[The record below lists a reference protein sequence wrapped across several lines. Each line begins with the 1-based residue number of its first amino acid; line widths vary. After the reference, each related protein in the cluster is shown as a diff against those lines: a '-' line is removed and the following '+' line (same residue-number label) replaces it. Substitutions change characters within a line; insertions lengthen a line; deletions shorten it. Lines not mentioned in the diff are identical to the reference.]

1 MPTIASLILPPQVV
15 VPING
20 YHAFDFGR
28 LIFLPQSFLKNIAM
42 IAKISLIKPD
52 QSRLVK
58 SNSMIIVTASP
69 MLLAA
74 PAIPFAISTAAI
86 TSPAISLTR
95 FIVLVIPLRIRLV
108 TPLTAE
114 STPLSLSAI
123 LSTICVAILLA
134 NAETSDIAACTSP
147 NHIGFFMQ
155 KMSKIISRNIMIV
168 LITIRGTKLEIIL
181 TILPTISAMSLAS
194 ISFSGAR
201 IPAIPPARKF
211 MILPMCSITLSPAI
225 FLPVAREMNPPGP
238 DAMVAAMLP
247 NSVSIRSRSVPK
259 PSPAGPATPSLID
272 CFSTGGL
279 VGLVTALPGRVSS
292 AADKAPRD
300 SS

>member
-1 MPTIASLILPPQVV
+1 MPTIASLILPHSV

-28 LIFLPQSFLKNIAM
+28 LIFLPQSFLKNIAKR
-42 IAKISLIKPD
+42 AKMSLIKPD
-52 QSRLVK
+52 QLRVVK
-58 SNSMIIVTASP
+58 SNSKIDVTASP
-69 MLLAA
+69 NDLAA
-74 PAIPFAISTAAI
+74 PATPFAISTAAI

-95 FIVLVIPLRIRLV
+95 FIVLVIPLRIRFV

-155 KMSKIISRNIMIV
+155 KISKIISRNCMII
-168 LITIRGTKLEIIL
+168 LITTRGTKLEMIA
-181 TILPTISAMSLAS
+181 TILPTTSAMSLAS

-211 MILPMCSITLSPAI
+211 MILPMCSITLSPAT
-225 FLPVAREMNPPGP
+225 FLPVAREMNPLGP
-238 DAMVAAMLP
+238 LARVAAMLP
-247 NSVSIRSRSVPK
+247 SSVN
-259 PSPAGPATPSLID
+259 
-272 CFSTGGL
+272 
-279 VGLVTALPGRVSS
+279 
-292 AADKAPRD
+292 
-300 SS
+300 